1 MPSALNFSTGSS
13 HQQMRMAHKA
23 IAGDGRPLATLPWRQ
38 MAGPC
43 LVLAECS
50 AFDEFTLGMLSSD
63 ISPGHGTILLGRR
76 PSASTLAQRAFA
88 VAADAVSD
96 PRKRLR

>member
-1 MPSALNFSTGSS
+1 MEVRSLYVDA
-13 HQQMRMAHKA
+13 RKA
-23 IAGDGRPLATLPWRQ
+23 NRKGDGRPLATLPWRQ

-50 AFDEFTLGMLSSD
+50 ASSM
-63 ISPGHGTILLGRR
+63 SSRWGRFLR
-76 PSASTLAQRAFA
+76 TARRATVQSYSEEDFPPRALAQRAFA